1 MEIEWHKWFNM
12 KTIYHQQELS
22 LTLSQRWPTFVLAH
36 TVSDMDKCIIK
47 NQQMIALLLRLVGH
61 KSNISV
67 QLMHGRRCSMK
78 HYKECP
84 KNICRIRS
92 IHHHCKMICITNMSL
107 HFNIS
112 YNFISHAKIWFFFQH
127 FFFSIE
133 LCAPLIWARWNTQYF
148 FVYGIYNL
156 TFSYE
161 NDQRW

>member
-61 KSNISV
+61 KSNIFA

-92 IHHHCKMICITNMSL
+92 IHHHCKMICITINTSFFPL
-107 HFNIS
+107 NFVPPWFEQGGTHSIS
-112 YNFISHAKIWFFFQH
+112 FYMWFTILLLAMRMIKDDRKKN
-127 FFFSIE
+127 SE
-133 LCAPLIWARWNTQYF
+133 DTNGMLY
-148 FVYGIYNL
+148 
-156 TFSYE
+156 
-161 NDQRW
+161 

>member
-12 KTIYHQQELS
+12 KTIYYQQELS
-22 LTLSQRWPTFVLAH
+22 LTLSQRWPTFFLAH

-61 KSNISV
+61 KSNISA

-112 YNFISHAKIWFFFQH
+112 YNFISRQDWNFFQH

-148 FVYGIYNL
+148 FLYVIYNL